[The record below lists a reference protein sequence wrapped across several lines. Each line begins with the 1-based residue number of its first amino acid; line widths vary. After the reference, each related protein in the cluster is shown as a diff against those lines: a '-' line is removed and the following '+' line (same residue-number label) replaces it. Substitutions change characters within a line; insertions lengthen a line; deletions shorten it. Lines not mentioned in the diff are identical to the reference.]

1 LIFAFTRSYSA
12 LFVGTFAMGY
22 LPDNEDSAASKAD
35 QTGATKSVT
44 HCVRQWRNNSGN
56 EQYR

>member
-1 LIFAFTRSYSA
+1 MIH
-12 LFVGTFAMGY
+12 
-22 LPDNEDSAASKAD
+22 LPDNKDSAASKTD
-35 QTGATKSVT
+35 QAGTTKSVT